1 MSFIHQKCMDGD
13 FDVSHANV
21 PKAYNKSSTHTQ
33 RQSDQAV
40 ETDEALFAT
49 KAYIDMYHGC
59 KR

>member
-1 MSFIHQKCMDGD
+1 MDGD

-49 KAYIDMYHGC
+49 KAYIDMYHRC